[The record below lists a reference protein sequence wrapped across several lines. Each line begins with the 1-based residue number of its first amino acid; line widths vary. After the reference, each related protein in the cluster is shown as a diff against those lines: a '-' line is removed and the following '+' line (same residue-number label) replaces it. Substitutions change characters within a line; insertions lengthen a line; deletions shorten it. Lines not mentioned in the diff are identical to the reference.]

1 MKEPLRTPSSDP
13 SLRPLPSTKHLH
25 PLPQRLAAG
34 GSSPGLRY
42 FGQSLHGVLDVN
54 GDGLVELAVGAL
66 GAAVIVW
73 SRGVVRIEASLT
85 FEPQKINVFNKDC
98 RRGGKEVTCMSAIV
112 CLSLDTRSGTRT
124 RTGTRTDVGEQH
136 NALVAPYRQPQALH
150 KPLFLRHSPLL
161 HFFLNNFPI
170 NSYSKIL
177 RL

>member
-1 MKEPLRTPSSDP
+1 MLLGFGPSEKEPLIEGTPLTPPTPPTPSS
-13 SLRPLPSTKHLH
+13 K
-25 PLPQRLAAG
+25 PLPQRLAAA

-73 SRGVVRIEASLT
+73 SRAVVRIEASLT

-112 CLSLDTRSGTRT
+112 CLSLDIRSGTRT

-136 NALVAPYRQPQALH
+136 SALTALYRP
-150 KPLFLRHSPLL
+150 P
-161 HFFLNNFPI
+161 
-170 NSYSKIL
+170 
-177 RL
+177 

>member
-1 MKEPLRTPSSDP
+1 M
-13 SLRPLPSTKHLH
+13 
-25 PLPQRLAAG
+25 
-34 GSSPGLRY
+34 
-42 FGQSLHGVLDVN
+42 LDVN

-136 NALVAPYRQPQALH
+136 NALVASYRQPQELH
-150 KPLFLRHSPLL
+150 KPPFLRHSPIL

-170 NSYSKIL
+170 NSNSKIL
-177 RL
+177 RPPYEFFFFFFYQN

>member
-1 MKEPLRTPSSDP
+1 M
-13 SLRPLPSTKHLH
+13 
-25 PLPQRLAAG
+25 
-34 GSSPGLRY
+34 
-42 FGQSLHGVLDVN
+42 LDVN

-136 NALVAPYRQPQALH
+136 NALVAPYRQLQELH
-150 KPLFLRHSPLL
+150 KPLL
-161 HFFLNNFPI
+161 HFFLNNYPI

-177 RL
+177 RPRYDFFFFFTKIETKYMNFINEEQSIRN